1 MNIRMNSKSIIDLN
15 AKDARKYLML
25 PTSYC
30 TVNLPEYYDFTSVLS
45 FVKRIVGR
53 KDIHA
58 CLADKKKTP
67 SSQEGVNHQLLV
79 NKDGHYAFRRLQLAN
94 PFIYYLLVRTITEE
108 ENWNTIKQHFISRNR
123 PNIRV
128 ISLPKIKKSKEQAQA
143 GVDIPSWW
151 EEFEQE
157 SIALALKYQYVF
169 LTDITDCYGSLYT
182 HTIPWGIYGKQYAK
196 DHRNEKNLGNR
207 IDQYMAAMNNNQ
219 TNGIPQGSVLFDLI
233 AEIVLTYADACL
245 YDELSRMGYSETEY
259 CVLRYRDDFRVF
271 ANNKERL
278 EEIVKVLQEVL
289 IDLNFRMNSSK
300 TKLSESIVL
309 DSIKADKR
317 AYLSASPV
325 YRGKESLFST
335 IQKELFFIL
344 QFAKENPNSGMVARL
359 LSELLNRIVGANVH
373 NENMRV
379 LISVTVEIMMTSPR
393 VFNVGTALISVFLSK
408 IEEGKAVIIKDV
420 YNKLRRLPNTG
431 ELEIWLQRITYHLN
445 DVEIQYEEPL
455 TQLVLG
461 NEVRIWNN
469 DWLKPDYLVGFPLL
483 SVCDVAKRDAQTPV
497 IEAKEV
503 SIFDYQ

>member
-1 MNIRMNSKSIIDLN
+1 MAMKSIIDLS

-30 TVNLPEYYDFTSVLS
+30 TINLPEYYDFASVLS
-45 FVKRIVGR
+45 FVKRTVGR
-53 KDIHA
+53 KDIFA
-58 CLADKKKTP
+58 CLADKKKMP

-108 ENWNTIKQHFISRNR
+108 DNWNTIKQHFINQKR
-123 PNIRV
+123 PNISV
-128 ISLPKIKKSKEQAQA
+128 AGLPKVKKPKKQAQA
-143 GVDIPSWW
+143 GVDIPAWW
-151 EEFEQE
+151 EDFEQE

-169 LTDITDCYGSLYT
+169 VTDITDCYGSLYT
-182 HTIPWGIYGKQYAK
+182 HTIPWSIYGKQFAK
-196 DHRNEKNLGNR
+196 EHRADKNLGNR
-207 IDQYMAAMNNNQ
+207 LDHYMGAMNYDQ

-233 AEIVLTYADACL
+233 AEIVLAYADACL
-245 YDELSRMGYSETEY
+245 YDELYRKGYSDNEY

-278 EEIVKVLQEVL
+278 EEIIKVLQEVL

-317 AYLSASPV
+317 AYLSATPV
-325 YRGKESLFST
+325 YKGSESLFST

-344 QFAKENPNSGMVARL
+344 QFAKENPNSGMIARL
-359 LSELLNRIVGANVH
+359 LSELLNRIDGANIG

-408 IEEGKAVIIKDV
+408 IDDGKAEIIKDV
-420 YNKLRRLPNTG
+420 YNKLKRLPNTG

-445 DVEIQYEEPL
+445 EVEIRYEEPL
-455 TQLVLG
+455 TQVVLG

-469 DWLKPDYLVGFPLL
+469 DWLKPDLLTGFPLL
-483 SVCDVAKRDAQTPV
+483 SICDVAKRDAQTPI

-503 SIFDYQ
+503 SIFDY

>member
-1 MNIRMNSKSIIDLN
+1 MASKTIVDLN

-30 TVNLPEYYDFTSVLS
+30 TFNLPKYYDFTNVLS

-53 KDIHA
+53 KDIFA
-58 CLADKKKTP
+58 CLADKKKMP

-79 NKDGHYAFRRLQLAN
+79 NKDGHFAFRRLQLAN

-108 ENWNTIKQHFISRNR
+108 GNWNTIKQHFISRTR
-123 PNIRV
+123 PNINV
-128 ISLPKIKKSKEQAQA
+128 ASLPKVNKPKDQTQA

-169 LTDITDCYGSLYT
+169 VTDITDCYGSLYT
-182 HTIPWGIYGKQYAK
+182 HTIPWSIYGKQYAK
-196 DHRNEKNLGNR
+196 EHRAEKNLGNR
-207 IDQYMAAMNNNQ
+207 IDHYMGAMNYDQ

-233 AEIVLTYADACL
+233 AEIVLAYADACL
-245 YDELSRMGYSETEY
+245 YDELSSKGFLDSEY
-259 CVLRYRDDFRVF
+259 CVLRYRDDYRVF

-289 IDLNFRMNSSK
+289 IELNFRMNSSK

-317 AYLSASPV
+317 AYLSATPV
-325 YRGKESLFST
+325 YKDGNSFFST

-344 QFAKENPNSGMVARL
+344 QFAKEYPNSGMVARL
-359 LSELLNRIVGANVH
+359 LSKLLNRIEVATIN

-379 LISVTVEIMMTSPR
+379 LISITVEIMMTSPR
-393 VFNVGTALISVFLSK
+393 IFNVGTALISLFLSK
-408 IEEGKAVIIKDV
+408 IDEGKAGIIKDV
-420 YNKLRRLPNTG
+420 YNKLRRLSNTG
-431 ELEIWLQRITYHLN
+431 ELEIWLQRITYHLD
-445 DVEIQYEEPL
+445 DVGIRYEEPL
-455 TQLVLG
+455 TQVILG
-461 NEVRIWNN
+461 NDVRIWNN
-469 DWLKPDYLVGFPLL
+469 DWLKPDLLVGFPLL
-483 SVCDVAKRDAQTPV
+483 SICDVSKRDAQTPV

-503 SIFDYQ
+503 SIFDY